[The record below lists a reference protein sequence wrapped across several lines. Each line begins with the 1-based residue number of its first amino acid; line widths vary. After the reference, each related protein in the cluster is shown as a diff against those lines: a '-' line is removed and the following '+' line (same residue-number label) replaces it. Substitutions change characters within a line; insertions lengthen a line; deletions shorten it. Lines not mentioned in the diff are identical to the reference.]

1 MLRIREATRE
11 DNAAL
16 LQLEAQSPQGT
27 GISIII
33 DRDDYFY
40 RSRLHEHSKIL
51 IAEEDDK
58 LVGIMAYAIKDIF
71 IEGERER
78 AAYFYD
84 LRGEASYRRSMK
96 RGLLRL
102 WHTALQ
108 GMEESGASFIYGHV
122 KADNS
127 DSMNIATKMKA
138 HPLASFDILSLPAL
152 RGKPPELD
160 NHLDTLDAEVER
172 IGSLVGTRDLRPCDF
187 PASYLRGAELGYLRG
202 IFRIENGNSM
212 AQISA
217 WDLSSIYRGR
227 VLRMPMSLRT
237 LGCVLNPLSGV
248 LPVPRVPRV
257 GEQMTYLQ
265 LFDPISHGDQG
276 KKLLKELI
284 QQLRR
289 VAYSEGIDI
298 LTLFVYSDDPLTKIP
313 RFFPEKVLHYNTM
326 VKPLREAKL
335 PKRPF
340 YLDIRDI

>member
-1 MLRIREATRE
+1 MFRIREATRE
-11 DNAAL
+11 DNNDL

-40 RSRLHEHSKIL
+40 RSQLHDNSKVL
-51 IAEEDDK
+51 IAEEDEK

-102 WHTALQ
+102 WRTALQ
-108 GMEESGASFIYGHV
+108 GMEEAGASFIYGHV
-122 KADNS
+122 KADNN
-127 DSMNIATKMKA
+127 DSMNISTKVGA
-138 HPLASFDILSLPAL
+138 RPISSFDILSLPAL
-152 RGKPPELD
+152 RGQAQDLD
-160 NHLDTLDAEVER
+160 PHLDVLEEEVER
-172 IGSLVGTRDLRPCDF
+172 LSSLVGTRNLKPCDF
-187 PASYLRGAELGYLRG
+187 QTPYLRGAKLGYLRG
-202 IFRIENGNSM
+202 IFRLEQGDST
-212 AQISA
+212 AQVSA

-227 VLRMPMSLRT
+227 VLRMPLSLRM
-237 LGCVLNPLSGV
+237 LAGVLNPISTV
-248 LPVPRVPRV
+248 LPVPRIPRA
-257 GEQMTYLQ
+257 GEQVKYLQ
-265 LFDPISHGDQG
+265 LFDPVCRG
-276 KKLLKELI
+276 KKGPKLLKDLI

-289 VAYSEGIDI
+289 VAYSDGIDI
-298 LTLFVYSDDPLTKIP
+298 LTLFIYTDDPLARPP
-313 RFFPEKVLHYNTM
+313 RFFPQKVLHYNTM
-326 VKPLREAKL
+326 ARPLSGKEL